1 MLGSLHAPRWRW
13 TALAVVLAAG
23 ALFAA
28 FAQGA
33 ARSQEQEQGQGDA
46 GAAHPAAVEEPA
58 AAGPID
64 ALKQEAADGVDANL
78 VQEMVDS
85 IFSFG
90 ELGFQEVETSRYITN
105 VLRENGFNVQ
115 TGIAGIPTAWMAT
128 WGSGKPVIAL
138 GSDIDGIPK
147 SSQKPGVAYKDPLVE
162 GAPGHGEGHNS
173 GQAVN
178 IAAALSVK
186 KLMERE
192 NIQGTL
198 KIWPGVAEE
207 LLGTKAYYVR
217 EGFFRDVDVTLFSH
231 VDTGLSVDWG
241 SDSGNGLISLEY
253 AFQGRPAHAAG
264 DPYNGRSA
272 LDAVELMNQGMNYR
286 REHLRVNQ
294 RMHYVIT
301 EGGEQPNVVPDHAK
315 VWYFLREQ
323 DYDHIRDLWRTA
335 NQVANGA
342 ARMTETEVESTTVL
356 GSAWPQHMNKPVAE
370 AAAAN
375 MEAVGMPEWSEDDQR
390 FAKAIQAEYG
400 AAQNGL
406 ETEVDGLEDP
416 IPEQYKKGGGSDDIG
431 DISWNVPTITLRYP
445 ANVGGT
451 PGHSWWRS
459 IAMATPVAHKGSTT
473 GAKVQAMTLID
484 LLEKPELVRDAWTY
498 FRDVQTKDTQYRPLI
513 RRGDKPAIHLNKEKM
528 DRFRPQMRQFYYDP
542 SQYDTYLEQLGIE
555 YPTTR

>member
-1 MLGSLHAPRWRW
+1 MLGSLHMRRWRW
-13 TALAVVLAAG
+13 LALALLAAG
-23 ALFAA
+23 VFAA
-28 FAQGA
+28 LAQGA
-33 ARSQEQEQGQGDA
+33 TQSQDQPESTATEQEDS
-46 GAAHPAAVEEPA
+46 A
-58 AAGPID
+58 AAEKAQEDPALE
-64 ALKQEAADGVDANL
+64 ALKQEAADNVDGKL

-105 VLRENGFNVQ
+105 ILRENGFSVQ
-115 TGIAGIPTAWMAT
+115 TGIAGVPTAWMAT

-147 SSQKPGVAYKDPLVE
+147 SSQKPGVAFRDPLIPD
-162 GAPGHGEGHNS
+162 APGHGEGHNS

-192 NIQGTL
+192 NIKGTL

-231 VDTGLSVDWG
+231 VDTGLSTSWG
-241 SDSGNGLISLEY
+241 EASGNGLISLEY
-253 AFQGRPAHAAG
+253 AFQGKPAHGAG
-264 DPYNGRSA
+264 DPWNGRSA

-323 DYDHIRDLWRTA
+323 DYDHIKDLWRVG
-335 NQVANGA
+335 NQVAQGA
-342 ARMTETEVESTTVL
+342 AKMTETQLESITVL

-406 ETEVDGLEDP
+406 KTEVDGLDGP
-416 IPEQYKKGGGSDDIG
+416 IPEEYKKGGGSDDIG

-451 PGHSWWRS
+451 PGHSWWRA

-473 GAKVQAMTLID
+473 GAKVQARTLID
-484 LLEKPELVRDAWTY
+484 LVKKPELVRDAWTY
-498 FRDVQTKDTQYRPLI
+498 FRDVQTKDVKYRPLI
-513 RRGDKPAIHLNKEKM
+513 RRGDKPAVHLNKEKM
-528 DRFRPQMRQFYYDP
+528 ERFRPQMREFYYDP
-542 SQYDTYLEQLGIE
+542 SAYDTYLEQLGIE

>member
-1 MLGSLHAPRWRW
+1 MRRWRW
-13 TALAVVLAAG
+13 LALALLAAG
-23 ALFAA
+23 VFAA
-28 FAQGA
+28 LAQGA
-33 ARSQEQEQGQGDA
+33 TQSQDQPESTATEQEDS
-46 GAAHPAAVEEPA
+46 A
-58 AAGPID
+58 AAEKAQEDPALE
-64 ALKQEAADGVDANL
+64 ALKQEAADNVDGKL

-105 VLRENGFNVQ
+105 ILRENGFSVQ
-115 TGIAGIPTAWMAT
+115 TGIAGVPTAWMAT

-147 SSQKPGVAYKDPLVE
+147 SSQKPGVAFRDPLIPD
-162 GAPGHGEGHNS
+162 APGHGEGHNS

-192 NIQGTL
+192 NIKGTL

-231 VDTGLSVDWG
+231 VDTGLSTSWG
-241 SDSGNGLISLEY
+241 EASGNGLISLEY
-253 AFQGRPAHAAG
+253 AFQGKPAHGAG
-264 DPYNGRSA
+264 DPWNGRSA

-323 DYDHIRDLWRTA
+323 DYDHIKDLWRVG
-335 NQVANGA
+335 NQVAQGA
-342 ARMTETEVESTTVL
+342 AKMTETQLESITVL

-406 ETEVDGLEDP
+406 KTEVDGLDGP
-416 IPEQYKKGGGSDDIG
+416 IPEEYKKGGGSDDIG

-451 PGHSWWRS
+451 PGHSWWRA

-473 GAKVQAMTLID
+473 GAKVQARTLID
-484 LLEKPELVRDAWTY
+484 LVKKPELVRDAWTY
-498 FRDVQTKDTQYRPLI
+498 FRDVQTKDVKYRPLI
-513 RRGDKPAIHLNKEKM
+513 RRGDKPAVHLNKEKM
-528 DRFRPQMRQFYYDP
+528 ERFRPQMREFYYDP
-542 SQYDTYLEQLGIE
+542 SAYDTYLEQLGIE

>member
-1 MLGSLHAPRWRW
+1 MLGSLHMRRWRW
-13 TALAVVLAAG
+13 LALALLAAG
-23 ALFAA
+23 VFAA
-28 FAQGA
+28 LAQGA
-33 ARSQEQEQGQGDA
+33 TQSQDQPESTATEQEDS
-46 GAAHPAAVEEPA
+46 A
-58 AAGPID
+58 AAEKAQEDPALE
-64 ALKQEAADGVDANL
+64 ALKQEAADNVDGKL

-105 VLRENGFNVQ
+105 ILRENGFSVQ
-115 TGIAGIPTAWMAT
+115 TGIAGVPTAWMAT

-147 SSQKPGVAYKDPLVE
+147 SSQKPGVAFRDPLIPD
-162 GAPGHGEGHNS
+162 APGHGEGHNS

-186 KLMERE
+186 KVMERE
-192 NIQGTL
+192 NIKGTL

-231 VDTGLSVDWG
+231 VDTGLSTSWG
-241 SDSGNGLISLEY
+241 EASGNGLISLEY
-253 AFQGRPAHAAG
+253 AFQGKPAHGAG
-264 DPYNGRSA
+264 DPWNGRSA

-323 DYDHIRDLWRTA
+323 DYDHIKDLWRVG
-335 NQVANGA
+335 NQVAQGA
-342 ARMTETEVESTTVL
+342 AKMTETQLESITVL

-406 ETEVDGLEDP
+406 KTEVDGLDGP
-416 IPEQYKKGGGSDDIG
+416 IPEEYKKGGGSDDIG

-451 PGHSWWRS
+451 PGHSWWRA

-473 GAKVQAMTLID
+473 GAKVQARTLID
-484 LLEKPELVRDAWTY
+484 LVKKPELVRDAWTY
-498 FRDVQTKDTQYRPLI
+498 FRDVQTKDVKYRPLI
-513 RRGDKPAIHLNKEKM
+513 RRGDKPAVHLNKEKM
-528 DRFRPQMRQFYYDP
+528 ERFRPQMREFYYDP
-542 SQYDTYLEQLGIE
+542 SAYDTYLEQLGIE